1 MNLKKNFNLI
11 ENFIFVIFIT
21 IFLIFF
27 PLSLFTNLISDQIFE
42 IKLRSLLL
50 LLFTFLS
57 LIFYIYDKNRESIPL
72 FYIYF
77 LFFHTSWNFWS
88 NWKKKYKGK
97 L

>member
-50 LLFTFLS
+50 LLLP
-57 LIFYIYDKNRESIPL
+57 FYL
-72 FYIYF
+72 
-77 LFFHTSWNFWS
+77 
-88 NWKKKYKGK
+88 
-97 L
+97 